1 MNYAGH
7 CRQCALFGRIA
18 PVIHV
23 EFFPLTKIFN
33 RALNLEKKHLN
44 RSFLLQRIHSSAY
57 LIFIKQYVIEKILKA
72 KK

>member
-44 RSFLLQRIHSSAY
+44 RKKFLFTVFCYKEFIHQH
-57 LIFIKQYVIEKILKA
+57 I
-72 KK
+72 